1 MPPTD
6 ELPNEPAPPP
16 RRLRLSIGAAVVLA
30 LVVLSAAVG
39 LGIMRGQAAPSQSV
53 ALSGAEEA
61 GRTDDAKSPT
71 GELYVHV
78 LGAVEVPGLYVLEL
92 DARLVDAVAAAGGTT
107 PDADLTGVNLARVL
121 ADGEQ
126 IVVPVVG
133 LPGASPGSDASD
145 AGAPGTGSA
154 GDDKVDLN
162 TADQA
167 ALETLPRIGP
177 ALAERIIAWRDEN
190 GRFQSVDDLLAVPG
204 IGEKLLEGIRD
215 GARV

>member
-1 MPPTD
+1 M
-6 ELPNEPAPPP
+6 
-16 RRLRLSIGAAVVLA
+16 LA

-39 LGIMRGQAAPSQSV
+39 LGLMRGQAAPTESV
-53 ALSGAEEA
+53 PLATDAAA
-61 GRTDDAKSPT
+61 GGGSS

-78 LGAVEVPGLYVLEL
+78 LGAVEHPGLYVLDL
-92 DARLVDAVAAAGGTT
+92 DSRLVDAVAAAGGTT
-107 PDADLTGVNLARVL
+107 GDADLTAINLARLL

-126 IVVPVVG
+126 IIVPTVG
-133 LPGASPGSDASD
+133 VAVDE
-145 AGAPGTGSA
+145 PGTVAPS
-154 GDDKVDLN
+154 DDRVDLN

-204 IGEKLLEGIRD
+204 IGEKLLAGIRD
-215 GARV
+215 GVRV

>member
-1 MPPTD
+1 MPESAAPS
-6 ELPNEPAPPP
+6 PPP
-16 RRLRLSIGAAVVLA
+16 RRLRLGVGAAIVLA

-39 LGIMRGQAAPSQSV
+39 LGLMRGQAAPTESV
-53 ALSGAEEA
+53 PLATEA
-61 GRTDDAKSPT
+61 AAGGGSS

-78 LGAVEVPGLYVLEL
+78 LGAVEHPGLYVLDL
-92 DARLVDAVAAAGGTT
+92 DSRLVDAVAAAGGTT
-107 PDADLTGVNLARVL
+107 DVADLTAINLARVL

-126 IVVPVVG
+126 IIVPTVGAVVDG
-133 LPGASPGSDASD
+133 PGAVTPSDD
-145 AGAPGTGSA
+145 R
-154 GDDKVDLN
+154 VDLN

-204 IGEKLLEGIRD
+204 IGEKLLAGIRD
-215 GARV
+215 GVRV